1 MTKSI
6 ILLSGGLDSLV
17 SLGLCK
23 EEYNIE
29 LAITFDYG
37 QKSAK
42 SEIASSELICKFYNV
57 QHKIIVLDWLKDITH
72 TALVSEKDI
81 QEDELRDLVTMKP
94 LKEQKPKTV
103 KTEEN
108 KTEEN

>member
-1 MTKSI
+1 MALQLKRATINLDTLNKHI
-6 ILLSGGLDSLV
+6 ITQAA
-17 SLGLCK
+17 
-23 EEYNIE
+23 ER
-29 LAITFDYG
+29 
-37 QKSAK
+37 
-42 SEIASSELICKFYNV
+42 
-57 QHKIIVLDWLKDITH
+57 
-72 TALVSEKDI
+72 ALVSEKDI